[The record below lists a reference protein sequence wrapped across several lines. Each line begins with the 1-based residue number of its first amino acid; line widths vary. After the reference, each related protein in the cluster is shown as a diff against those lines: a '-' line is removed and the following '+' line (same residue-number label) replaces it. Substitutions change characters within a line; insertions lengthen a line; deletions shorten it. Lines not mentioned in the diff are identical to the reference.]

1 MTIINKFLKVEMNF
15 ITLIIMNDYELII
28 MILLNKF
35 DSYIPF

>member
-1 MTIINKFLKVEMNF
+1 MNKFLKVEMNF

-35 DSYIPF
+35 DSHIPF